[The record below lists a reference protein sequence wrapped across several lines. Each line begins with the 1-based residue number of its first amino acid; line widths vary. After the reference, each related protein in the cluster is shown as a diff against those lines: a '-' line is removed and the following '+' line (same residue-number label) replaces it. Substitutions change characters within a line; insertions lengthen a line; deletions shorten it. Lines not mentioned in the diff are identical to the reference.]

1 MHRLARIFRLLGML
15 TVSGALLAVVG
26 MGAVY
31 WYLAPQLPSVDALR
45 DLRMQVPLR
54 VFSAD
59 GALLAEFG
67 EKRRVPLTLEQI
79 PVPMIQAVLASE
91 DDRFYEHP
99 GVDWQGLTRAVVYV
113 LRTGEKGPGGS
124 TITMQVARNFFLGR
138 EKTYLRKLNEI
149 LLALKIER
157 ELPKDQILELY
168 LNKIFLGHRAY
179 GVGAAA
185 QVYYGKPIAEL
196 TLAQTAMIAGL
207 PKAPSRF
214 NPIASPERALA
225 RRAYVLGRM
234 RDLDYISQ
242 DAYER
247 ALATPVTARVHFQR
261 AEVESADYVA
271 EMARAWMEER
281 YGEEAYISG
290 FRVYTTVRA
299 RLQDAAAQGLR
310 DALSE
315 YDTRHG
321 YRGAEQ
327 NGTPPASE
335 AELAGMLSDV
345 PVVGGL
351 RPAVVIE
358 VSERSA
364 SVFAKDLGA
373 LEIPWEGMSWARRYI
388 DEDRRGP
395 APRRAADVLSPGD
408 LVRVVQVAAPQGKD
422 KDKDKAKAQAG
433 QADGAPAAP
442 QRIWRL
448 SQIPDVE
455 GAFVALSPRDG
466 AILALIGGFDF
477 FRSKFN
483 RVIQAER
490 QPGSSFKPFIYSAA
504 IEYGFNTASI
514 INDAPV
520 VFDDPSLEAAW
531 RPQNYSGKFFGPTP
545 LREALYRSRNLV
557 SIRLLRAIGIDYAV
571 DFITRFG
578 FPADRLPRNLSLAL
592 GSATVKP
599 IEMVAGFAVLAN
611 GGFRVEPYLIERV
624 EVGGGE
630 QVFRAA
636 PLVVCESCE
645 APSAPPAAAPT
656 AAQIA
661 AVPAAPAQPRPAPR
675 VVAAENVWLM
685 HSMMRDVIARG
696 TGVRARSLG
705 RSDVAGKTGTTNDQ
719 FDAWF
724 SGFTPDVVA
733 TAWVGFD
740 KLGPMGRRETGGRA
754 ALPMW
759 IDFMRVAL
767 DGVPENLMKQPE
779 GLISVRID
787 PRTGK
792 QAQAGDPDAV
802 FEYFHADRTPSVLA
816 AGRGKAIDG
825 SGEAIQ
831 VPTGRVTRQLF

>member
-1 MHRLARIFRLLGML
+1 MHRLARIFRLFGML
-15 TVSGALLAVVG
+15 MVSGALLSVVG
-26 MGAVY
+26 VGAVY

-67 EKRRVPLTLEQI
+67 EKRRVPLTLDQI
-79 PVPMIQAVLASE
+79 PKPMIQAVLASE
-91 DDRFYEHP
+91 DDRFYQHP
-99 GVDWQGLTRAVVYV
+99 GVDWQGLTRAVVHV

-196 TLAQTAMIAGL
+196 SLAQTAMIAGL

-214 NPIASPERALA
+214 NPVANPERARE

-234 RDLDYISQ
+234 RELGYIAEE
-242 DAYER
+242 AYQR
-247 ALATPVTARVHFQR
+247 AHAAPVTAKVHFQR

-281 YGEEAYISG
+281 HGDDAYTSG

-310 DALSE
+310 DALGE
-315 YDTRHG
+315 YDARHG

-327 NGTPPASE
+327 NGTPPASA
-335 AELAGMLSDV
+335 AELAGLLSDV
-345 PVVGGL
+345 PIVGGL
-351 RPAVVIE
+351 RPAVVME
-358 VSERSA
+358 VAERSA
-364 SVFAKDLGA
+364 RVFAKDLGVV
-373 LEIPWEGMSWARRYI
+373 EIPWEGLSWARRYI

-395 APRRAADVLSPGD
+395 SPKRAADVLSPGD
-408 LVRVVQVAAPQGKD
+408 LVRVVQVAVPQD
-422 KDKDKAKAQAG
+422 KDKPKPKDQA
-433 QADGAPAAP
+433 ARDAPPAAP

-455 GAFVALSPRDG
+455 GAFVALAPRDG

-504 IEYGFNTASI
+504 LEFGFNTASI

-545 LREALYRSRNLV
+545 LREALYKSRNLV
-557 SIRLLRAIGIDYAV
+557 SIRLLRAIGVDYAV
-571 DFITRFG
+571 DYVTRFG
-578 FPADRLPRNLSLAL
+578 FDKDRLPRNLSLAL
-592 GSATVKP
+592 GSGTARP
-599 IEMVAGFAVLAN
+599 IEMVAAFAVLAN
-611 GGFRVEPYLIERV
+611 GGYRVEPYLIDHVQRE
-624 EVGGGE
+624 GGE
-630 QVFRAA
+630 QVYRAA
-636 PLVVCESCE
+636 PLVVCEQCSAGGE
-645 APSAPPAAAPT
+645 SPSPSPATAP
-656 AAQIA
+656 
-661 AVPAAPAQPRPAPR
+661 QPRPAPR

-696 TGVRARSLG
+696 TGTRARSLQ
-705 RSDVAGKTGTTNDQ
+705 RADVAGKTGTTNDQ

-740 KLGPMGRRETGGRA
+740 KLGPMGKQETGGRA

-767 DGVPENLMKQPE
+767 AGVPENLLKQPE

-787 PRTGK
+787 PRTGQ

-802 FEYFHADRTPSVLA
+802 FEFFHADRTPSVLA
-816 AGRGKAIDG
+816 AGRDKSQDG
-825 SGEAIQ
+825 STDGMP
-831 VPTGRVTRQLF
+831 VPAARVSRQLF

>member
-15 TVSGALLAVVG
+15 MLSGALLTVVG
-26 MGAVY
+26 VAAIHA
-31 WYLAPQLPSVDALR
+31 YLAPQLPSVDALR

-67 EKRRVPLTLEQI
+67 EQRRVPLTLDRVPEQ
-79 PVPMIQAVLASE
+79 MIQAVLASE
-91 DDRFYEHP
+91 DERFYEHP
-99 GVDWQGLTRAVVYV
+99 GVDWQGLTRAVVHV

-138 EKTYLRKLNEI
+138 EKTYLRKFNEI

-185 QVYYGKPIAEL
+185 QVYYGKPIDEL
-196 TLAQTAMIAGL
+196 SLAQTAMIAGL

-214 NPIASPERALA
+214 NPVADPERASI
-225 RRAYVLGRM
+225 RRNYVLGRM
-234 RDLDYISQ
+234 RELGYVTQ
-242 DAYER
+242 EAYEQ
-247 ALATPVTARVHFQR
+247 ALVVPPAARVHLQR

-271 EMARAWMEER
+271 EMARAWMEQR
-281 YGEEAYISG
+281 YGEAAYTSG

-299 RLQDAAAQGLR
+299 RLQDAAGQGLR
-310 DALSE
+310 DALRE

-335 AELAGMLSDV
+335 AELDGLLSDV

-351 RPAVVIE
+351 RPAVVLE
-358 VSERSA
+358 LAERSA
-364 SVFAKDLGA
+364 RVYAKELGHI
-373 LEIPWEGMSWARRYI
+373 EIPWEGMSWARRYVN
-388 DEDRRGP
+388 EDRRGP
-395 APRRAADVLSPGD
+395 APKRAADVLSPGD
-408 LVRVVQVAAPQGKD
+408 LVRVLQVDAVQDEK
-422 KDKDKAKAQAG
+422 KDKAAG
-433 QADGAPAAP
+433 TPVSVSG
-442 QRIWRL
+442 IWRL
-448 SQIPDVE
+448 TQIPDIE
-455 GAFVALSPRDG
+455 GALVALSPRDG
-466 AILALIGGFDF
+466 RILALIGGFDF

-483 RVIQAER
+483 RAVQAER

-504 IEYGFNTASI
+504 LEYGFNTASI

-545 LREALYRSRNLV
+545 LREALYKSRNLV
-557 SIRLLRAIGIDYAV
+557 SIRLLRAIGIDYAA
-571 DFITRFG
+571 DFVTRFG
-578 FPADRLPRNLSLAL
+578 FQPERLPRNLSLAL
-592 GSATVKP
+592 GSGTATP
-599 IEMVAGFAVLAN
+599 IEMAAAFAVLAN
-611 GGFRVEPYLIERV
+611 GGYRVEPYLVDRGEVDDGEVIYRV
-624 EVGGGE
+624 D
-630 QVFRAA
+630 
-636 PLVVCESCE
+636 PLLVCEGC
-645 APSAPPAAAPT
+645 ADADP
-656 AAQIA
+656 
-661 AVPAAPAQPRPAPR
+661 AVPTPRAPR
-675 VVAAENVWLM
+675 VVPAENVWLM
-685 HSMMRDVIARG
+685 HSMLRDTIVRG
-696 TGVRARSLG
+696 TATRARALE
-705 RSDVAGKTGTTNDQ
+705 RADVAGKTGTTNDQ

-740 KLGPMGRRETGGRA
+740 KLGPMGAQETGGRA

-767 DGVPENLMKQPE
+767 EGVPENLMVQPE
-779 GLISVRID
+779 GLVSVRID
-787 PRTGK
+787 PRTGQ
-792 QAQAGDPDAV
+792 QAQAGDPNAV

-816 AGRGKAIDG
+816 AGRGRPADG
-825 SGEAIQ
+825 GDANQPAAGSM
-831 VPTGRVTRQLF
+831 TRQLF